1 MFLDGQYYYKP
12 ANKRYHAISLNN
24 VQKATHLALRYKT
37 RQEQLHYAFSNRIAL
52 FFMQT
57 EATIFM
63 TQ

>member
-12 ANKRYHAISLNN
+12 TNKRHHAISFN
-24 VQKATHLALRYKT
+24 KSHKSIIIALRHKT
-37 RQEQLHYAFSNRIAL
+37 RQEQLHYAFSNRTAP